1 MNPTVVVT
9 LRCADQR
16 GIVKAVADAVFD
28 VDGNI
33 VDSAQFWDEPSNSFS
48 LRMEIQVPDDSISRL
63 RGLLEASLAD
73 CDPIVSVRHIADKRR
88 ALVMV
93 TTADHCLRE
102 LLYQWQAGEL
112 GAEIAGIVSNHDV
125 LRPIAEQ
132 FGLPFHR
139 VTVTPDTKRD
149 VESELENLVDEW
161 DVDFIVLARY
171 MQVLSDAF
179 CERFSGRII
188 NIHHSFLPGFKGA
201 KPYHQ
206 AYDRGVKLIGAT
218 AHYVTPDLDE
228 GPIIEQDVVRVGH
241 HHSAEQLVRIG
252 RDVER
257 SVLAR
262 AVRLHAEDR
271 VFPNGART
279 VVFDS

>member
-1 MNPTVVVT
+1 MNTTVVAT
-9 LRCADQR
+9 LRCTDQR
-16 GIVKAVADAVFD
+16 GIVKAVADTVFE

-48 LRMEIQVPDDSISRL
+48 LRMEIQVADEDVDRL
-63 RGLLEASLAD
+63 RGLLEHNLAPFSPDVSLRRLAE
-73 CDPIVSVRHIADKRR
+73 RRR

-112 GAEIAGIVSNHDV
+112 GADIAGVVSNHET
-125 LRPIAEQ
+125 LRSVAEQ
-132 FGLPFHR
+132 FGVPF
-139 VTVTPDTKRD
+139 TVIPVNSGSKPEA
-149 VESELENLVDEW
+149 ESALAALVADHHA
-161 DVDFIVLARY
+161 DFIVLARY
-171 MQVLSDAF
+171 MQVLSDDF
-179 CERFSGRII
+179 CDRFAGRII

-218 AHYVTPDLDE
+218 AHYVTADLDE

-241 HHSAEQLVRIG
+241 HHRAEQLVSIG

-257 SVLAR
+257 RVLAR

-271 VFPNGART
+271 VFHNGSRT

>member
-1 MNPTVVVT
+1 MTDNLIVT
-9 LRCADQR
+9 LRCKDQR
-16 GIVKAVADAVFD
+16 GIVKAVADTVYEIA
-28 VDGNI
+28 GNI
-33 VDSAQFWDEPSNSFS
+33 VDSAQFWDQPSNTFS
-48 LRMEIQVPDDSISRL
+48 LRMEVHVPANSESALHDAL
-63 RGLLEASLAD
+63 TAKLGHF
-73 CDPIVSVRHIADKRR
+73 DPIVTVRAVAIKRR

-102 LLYQWQAGEL
+102 LLYQWEAGEL
-112 GAEIAGIVSNHDV
+112 GADIVGIVSNHSTLKPLADHV
-125 LRPIAEQ
+125 D
-132 FGLPFHR
+132 LPFWN
-139 VTVTPDTKRD
+139 VTVTPENKNSA
-149 VESELENLVDEW
+149 EAELERIITETGA
-161 DVDFIVLARY
+161 DFVVLARY
-171 MQVLSDAF
+171 MQVLSDEF
-179 CERFSGRII
+179 CERYSGRII

-218 AHYVTPDLDE
+218 AHYVTADLDE

-241 HHSAEQLVRIG
+241 HHSAEQLVSIG

-257 SVLAR
+257 RVLAR

-271 VFPNGART
+271 VFPNGSRT

>member
-1 MNPTVVVT
+1 MTSTLIVT

-16 GIVKAVADAVFD
+16 GIVKAVADTVFD
-28 VDGNI
+28 VNGNI

-48 LRMEIQVPDDSISRL
+48 LRMEIQVPAVDEYRL
-63 RGLLEASLAD
+63 RQLLDSNLARFT
-73 CDPIVSVRHIADKRR
+73 PIISVRSLLKRRR

-112 GAEIAGIVSNHDV
+112 SADIAGVVSNHET
-125 LRPIAEQ
+125 LRPVAEQ
-132 FGLPFHR
+132 FGVPFVVIP
-139 VTVTPDTKRD
+139 VTNDSKKSAEESLAQHVT
-149 VESELENLVDEW
+149 EW
-161 DVDFIVLARY
+161 DADFIVLARY
-171 MQVLSDAF
+171 MQVLTDEF
-179 CERFSGRII
+179 CDRYAGRII

-218 AHYVTPDLDE
+218 AHYVTTDLDE

-241 HHSAEQLVRIG
+241 HHSAEQLVSIG

-257 SVLAR
+257 RVLAR

-271 VFPNGART
+271 VFPNGTRT

>member
-1 MNPTVVVT
+1 MTDSLIVT
-9 LRCADQR
+9 LRCKDQR
-16 GIVKAVADAVFD
+16 GIVKAVADTVFE
-28 VDGNI
+28 VSGNI
-33 VDSAQFWDEPSNSFS
+33 VDSAQFWDQPSNSFS
-48 LRMEIQVPDDSISRL
+48 LRMEVQVPANSEQPLVYALHANL
-63 RGLLEASLAD
+63 RHL
-73 CDPIVSVRHIADKRR
+73 DPIVTVRSVTVARR

-102 LLYQWQAGEL
+102 LLYQWEAGEL
-112 GAEIAGIVSNHDV
+112 GADIVGIVSNHASLKPLADHV
-125 LRPIAEQ
+125 N
-132 FGLPFHR
+132 LPFWEVP
-139 VTVTPDTKRD
+139 VTAASK
-149 VESELENLVDEW
+149 ESAEAELDRIVSESGAE
-161 DVDFIVLARY
+161 FIVLARY

-179 CERFSGRII
+179 CARFDGRII

-218 AHYVTPDLDE
+218 AHYVTADLDE

-241 HHSAEQLVRIG
+241 HHSADQLVSIG

-257 SVLAR
+257 RVLAR

-271 VFPNGART
+271 VFPNGSRT

>member
-1 MNPTVVVT
+1 MTTNLIVT
-9 LRCADQR
+9 LRCKDQR
-16 GIVKAVADAVFD
+16 GIVKAVADTVFE
-28 VDGNI
+28 VSGNI
-33 VDSAQFWDEPSNSFS
+33 VDSAQFWDQPSNSFS
-48 LRMEIQVPDDSISRL
+48 LRMEVHVPDGSESA
-63 RGLLEASLAD
+63 LEAALNSSLTNFA
-73 CDPIVSVRHIADKRR
+73 PIVTVRPASVQRK

-102 LLYQWQAGEL
+102 LLYQWEAGEL
-112 GAEIAGIVSNHDV
+112 GADIVGVVSNHSSLKPLADHV
-125 LRPIAEQ
+125 
-132 FGLPFHR
+132 GLPFFEIP
-139 VTVTPDTKRD
+139 VSATTKD
-149 VESELENLVDEW
+149 IAEKELASVVAETGAE
-161 DVDFIVLARY
+161 FIVLARY
-171 MQVLSDAF
+171 MQVLSDEF
-179 CERFSGRII
+179 CERFAGQII

-218 AHYVTPDLDE
+218 AHYVTADLDE

-241 HHSAEQLVRIG
+241 HHSADQLVSIG

-257 SVLAR
+257 RVLAR

-271 VFPNGART
+271 VFPNGSRT

>member
-1 MNPTVVVT
+1 MTPSVVVT
-9 LRCADQR
+9 LRCSDQR
-16 GIVKAVADAVFD
+16 GIVKAVADTIVE

-48 LRMEIQVPDDSISRL
+48 LRMAIQVESTDVDRL
-63 RGLLEASLAD
+63 RNLLEINLARFA
-73 CDPIVSVRHIADKRR
+73 PVVSVRRIEERRR
-88 ALVMV
+88 ALVMA

-102 LLYQWQAGEL
+102 LLYQWNAGEL
-112 GAEIAGIVSNHDV
+112 SADIAGIVSNHDT

-132 FGLPFHR
+132 FDIPFA
-139 VTVTPDTKRD
+139 VIPVTP
-149 VESELENLVDEW
+149 ESKALAEEELSARVSEW
-161 DVDFIVLARY
+161 DADFIVLARY
-171 MQVLSDAF
+171 MQVLSDSF
-179 CERFSGRII
+179 CERYAGRII

-218 AHYVTPDLDE
+218 AHYVTTDLDE

-241 HHSAEQLVRIG
+241 HHSADQLVSIG

-257 SVLAR
+257 RVLAR

-271 VFPNGART
+271 VFPNGTRT

>member
-1 MNPTVVVT
+1 MTSTVIVT

-16 GIVKAVADAVFD
+16 GIVKAVADTVFE
-28 VDGNI
+28 VNGNI

-48 LRMEIQVPDDSISRL
+48 LRMEIQVPAVDEYRL
-63 RGLLEASLAD
+63 RQLLDSNLARFT
-73 CDPIVSVRHIADKRR
+73 PIISVRSLLKRRR

-112 GAEIAGIVSNHDV
+112 SADIAGVVSNHET
-125 LRPIAEQ
+125 LRPVAEQ
-132 FGLPFHR
+132 FGVPFVVIP
-139 VTVTPDTKRD
+139 VTNDSKQSAE
-149 VESELENLVDEW
+149 ESLAQHVSEW
-161 DVDFIVLARY
+161 DADFIVLARY
-171 MQVLSDAF
+171 MQVLTDEF
-179 CERFSGRII
+179 CDRYAGRII

-218 AHYVTPDLDE
+218 AHYVTTDLDE

-241 HHSAEQLVRIG
+241 HHSAEQLVSIG

-257 SVLAR
+257 RVLAR

-271 VFPNGART
+271 VFPNGTRT